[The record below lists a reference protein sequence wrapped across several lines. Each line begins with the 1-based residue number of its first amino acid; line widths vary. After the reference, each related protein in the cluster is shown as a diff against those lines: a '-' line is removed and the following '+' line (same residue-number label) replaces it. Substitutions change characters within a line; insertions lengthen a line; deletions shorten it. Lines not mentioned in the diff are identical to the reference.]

1 MTFSLA
7 VQIHDHLQDVA
18 DMTGAEVIR
27 MDDACFPGGDGET
40 DRKAGVSNKFAPKVG
55 TGKVFERLGSDK
67 RKRFAQEQT

>member
-1 MTFSLA
+1 MTISLA

-18 DMTGAEVIR
+18 DMTGAEFIR
-27 MDDACFPGGDGET
+27 MDDACVPGGDGET
-40 DRKAGVSNKFAPKVG
+40 DRKARVSCIFAPKVG